1 MTAVT
6 ITYFLVQASER
17 VTGFGVV
24 ELFYVPVD
32 QLKILSV
39 VFRMAGS
46 AFLFFA
52 AVISPSGLDTRGQVF
67 VTIQAFA
74 GVGFFPGGVALGAV
88 FYPGPLSMNL
98 AELARRDQQTSVLA

>member
-6 ITYFLVQASER
+6 ITYFLVQAGKR

-24 ELFYVPVD
+24 KVLYVPVD
-32 QLKILSV
+32 QLKILPV
-39 VFRMAGS
+39 VFRVAGS

-52 AVISPSGLDTRGQVF
+52 AVISSSGIDTRCQVF

-98 AELARRDQQTSVLA
+98 AERARRHQQANILA